1 MYLTMKSII
10 FTTFAVIL
18 IIFSSC
24 REYPIEIPS
33 PKEIISNRVVLIEEL
48 TGVSCP
54 NCPAGA
60 EKVEALLFDYPDN
73 VVAVAVHGKFL
84 SKPLDIS
91 AYDFRNQ
98 EAEELEDSFKPWL
111 GKPAAAINRIHFP
124 DYEFQAIDD
133 VDLWRTYV
141 EQELEKDNELVLEL
155 AQNYNESTRELV
167 IDVTAIPVIN
177 ESGEYRI
184 GVVITE
190 GDIVDAQLDQGEILP
205 AYVHNHVFRTM
216 LTDIEGDPFTT
227 SWTQNEPVEKQFSFT
242 VPTSEDGLW
251 NTEHLEVVAFIS
263 RVDGDRNEVMQAAK
277 IKVEG

>member
-1 MYLTMKSII
+1 MKSII
-10 FTTFAVIL
+10 SFTLIIVVIL
-18 IIFSSC
+18 FSGC
-24 REYPIEIPS
+24 REYPIEIPP
-33 PKEIISNRVVLIEEL
+33 PKEVISNRVVLIEEL

-84 SKPLDIS
+84 SKPLDVS
-91 AYDFRNQ
+91 TYDFRNQ
-98 EAEELEDSFKPWL
+98 EAEDLENSFKPWL
-111 GKPAAAINRIHFP
+111 GKPAAAINRVHFP
-124 DYEFQAIDD
+124 DYDFQAVDD
-133 VDLWRTYV
+133 VDLWRSYV

-155 AQNYNESTRELV
+155 SQNFDESTRELV
-167 IDVTAIPVIN
+167 ITAKATPVIT
-177 ESGEYRI
+177 ESGNYRI

-190 GDIVDAQLDQGEILP
+190 GDIVDAQLDQGMILP

-227 SWTQNEPVEKQFSFT
+227 SWTQNEPIEQQFTFT

-251 NTEHLEVVAFIS
+251 NTNHLEVVAFIS

-277 IKVEG
+277 VKVEG